1 MVGSKG
7 KHVHCLFFLIRLL
20 SCSLYFNKKTAF
32 QSESE
37 NKVKMSHTEECIRNF
52 DENCSECN
60 EWKIYQQGL
69 DERRNFL
76 TNFWARLEGR
86 KEHHIPH
93 DSNVNPR
100 LKPTSNETR
109 TMKCAFCP
117 ELFSENAMKIHLQ
130 WFHPFHETNAMENTS
145 MPESQM
151 ESRTELQISRES
163 GVNPR
168 LKQTMDEKKTWKCAV
183 CARRFLQ
190 KDTLKKHVEMKHK
203 KKKTL
208 RCDMDEEN
216 TANEVKEN
224 ISIDEEDISMSKQE
238 IPMSNESA
246 LFTGE
251 NISLNEENTS
261 VNVEDTSVNVE
272 DTSVNVENT
281 SVNVENTSVNEENT
295 SVNEENTS
303 LNEDERNDSTNENT
317 LVIEESASMT
327 EEDTSLNENNT
338 SANEENNSMNQNS
351 LSEYHVFSVHKK
363 KLFKCET
370 CNVSCPTKRELKKHF
385 ESVMKP
391 IKCGLCDFNCI
402 KIEAI
407 RQHFESAHEVKEH
420 SCDICDYKCDRKD
433 VMKEHVKFYHAITF
447 QCNLCDKR
455 CSRKDNLK
463 IHIKSQHH
471 LKKPI
476 RT

>member
-216 TANEVKEN
+216 TTNEAKELNSMPEKNTSVHEEDTSTSGQEVSMAKEN
-224 ISIDEEDISMSKQE
+224 ASLTEGNTLVNEENNSVNEEENKTMPE
-238 IPMSNESA
+238 I
-246 LFTGE
+246 
-251 NISLNEENTS
+251 NEENTS
-261 VNVEDTSVNVE
+261 MNQENAQM
-272 DTSVNVENT
+272 NHENT
-281 SVNVENTSVNEENT
+281 SGS
-295 SVNEENTS
+295 
-303 LNEDERNDSTNENT
+303 
-317 LVIEESASMT
+317 
-327 EEDTSLNENNT
+327 EEDILTT
-338 SANEENNSMNQNS
+338 H
-351 LSEYHVFSVHKK
+351 HVFKSVHASKK
-363 KLFKCET
+363 SYKCQN
-370 CNVSCPTKRELKKHF
+370 CIFSSLKKQNLKKHV
-385 ESVMKP
+385 ESVHRAMKP
-391 IKCGLCDFNCI
+391 IEC
-402 KIEAI
+402 EA
-407 RQHFESAHEVKEH
+407 
-420 SCDICDYKCDRKD
+420 CDYTCLKKAA
-433 VMKEHVKFYHAITF
+433 MKEHVKSAHEKKEPYSCLSCNF
-447 QCNLCDKR
+447 QCFRKNQMKQHAEILHENKKQFMCNICDYR
-455 CSRKDNLK
+455 CSKKDNLK
-463 IHIKSQHH
+463 IHVEASHH